1 MTDRSGAAPSGEAVQ
16 SGEGVLSG
24 KIVLITG
31 SGRGIG
37 AAMAR
42 LAAGHGATV
51 IVNDVDAEAAAASA
65 LDILGRGGTA
75 VPMAADVADWD
86 AANALITGIVERYGR
101 LDGLVNNAGLF
112 SMAPAAQSSPQ
123 TWDALVRTNIIGV
136 AACGQRAIAQMLGQG
151 FGSIVNVTSGAQCGS
166 PSMSIY
172 GATKA
177 AVASL
182 TYTWAME
189 LQDSRIRVNAL
200 SPRGDTRMSR
210 YAKEFKSRRGEAA
223 TPEPAAAVN
232 APTAIYLLSDLAEGI
247 TGQVVRVEGGAIGL
261 MLHPAVAAPMIDG
274 VTGDVSLVARTFDEQ
289 FRRRLVP
296 AGVAGVSVSS
306 TMRLGEPGWSA
317 ALVPVT
323 ASETPCVFPCNP
335 AIDSTD

>member
-1 MTDRSGAAPSGEAVQ
+1 MMDRSGAAQ
-16 SGEGVLSG
+16 SGTASASAEGVLRG

-42 LAAGHGATV
+42 LAAEHGATV
-51 IVNDVDAEAAAASA
+51 IVNDVDAEAASA
-65 LDILGRGGTA
+65 LDIRRRGGTA

-86 AANALITGIVERYGR
+86 AADALVTGIVERFGR

-112 SMAPAAQSSPQ
+112 SMAPAAESSPR

-166 PSMSIY
+166 PLMSVY

-189 LQDSRIRVNAL
+189 LQDSHVRVNAI

-210 YAKEFKSRRGEAA
+210 YAKEFRSRRGEAV
-223 TPEPAAAVN
+223 TSEPAAAVN
-232 APTAIYLLSDLAEGI
+232 APTAIYLLSDVAAGI

-274 VTGDVSLVARTFDEQ
+274 VAGDVALVARAFDEQ
-289 FRRRLVP
+289 FRHRLVP
-296 AGVAGVSVSS
+296 TGVAGVSVGLS
-306 TMRLGEPGWSA
+306 MRLGEPGWA
-317 ALVPVT
+317 APLAPVT
-323 ASETPCVFPCNP
+323 PG
-335 AIDSTD
+335 